1 MKETKN
7 QTLNSLTLEKERER
21 KYFICVGFWKNEKLD
36 TSYERKGNNKIHLVQ
51 KPILCNYSLKRGEC
65 VVSKKV

>member
-21 KYFICVGFWKNEKLD
+21 KYFICVSFWKNEKLD
-36 TSYERKGNNKIHLVQ
+36 TSYERKGNNKIRLVQ
-51 KPILCNYSLKRGEC
+51 KRILRNYSFSGGVC